1 MIKEVLI
8 VEGRADEARIRA
20 SKIDV
25 DMIRTDGFNLHPHT
39 LEQIKHAYERRG
51 VIILTDPDSAG
62 ERIRSYLAERFPRA
76 KHAFVPREEAIGN
89 NDLGIEQASGEA
101 IRKAAGRIYFC
112 RFTGQRIERHGC
124 GRRQKSRVRRCSGH
138 RLRQRQ
144 TVSSPPESL
153 RRDALRM
160 GSRAGR
166 SG

>member
-101 IRKAAGRIYFC
+101 IRKALSLAKKNDIVLVLGKGHEKTILRGDKAVPFEDIKV
-112 RFTGQRIERHGC
+112 TSKLLKEM
-124 GRRQKSRVRRCSGH
+124 QK
-138 RLRQRQ
+138 
-144 TVSSPPESL
+144 
-153 RRDALRM
+153 
-160 GSRAGR
+160 
-166 SG
+166 